1 MSSKTQRPVDLER
14 RRLVTAGGLSLA
26 FLWLGSGKANA
37 FISARRQD
45 GDAAAAIADGNPPF
59 APNAFIRI
67 EPEGPVRLV
76 MPNVEMG
83 QGIYTG
89 ACAMLAEE
97 LDVGMDQIVVEHA
110 PPNEALYGIPLLGGQ
125 ITGGSTST
133 RSHWGVLREA
143 GAVAR
148 SMLVSAAAARWSVDP
163 SSCSV
168 KRGVVTHDKTG
179 RKLTYG
185 ALAKAAG
192 ALPIPAKVTLKEP
205 AAFTLIGK
213 PLRRVDSTAKVAGLT
228 EFGIDVKVPGMK
240 IATVKACPTHG
251 GTVRSVDDKRAR
263 ALPGVI
269 DVLKIDNAVA
279 VVGEHFWAAKRGL
292 EALDIVWDPGSN
304 ADLTTAKLTQA
315 LAERSQN
322 GPVIPGRK
330 VGSKPTDGRIVEA
343 LYQLPML
350 AHAPMEPLN
359 TTVQVSADRCEIWVG
374 TQVPVRCV
382 SAAAQVTGLPESR
395 IILHNHYIGGGFGRR
410 LDHDSVEQAV
420 RFAKQVPYPVKIVW
434 TREEDIRHDIV
445 RPMYYDRIS
454 AVLGADGR
462 PVWYGDHITS
472 GTVLARWMPAAMGK
486 DGMDDDIIE
495 CAAETPYAIPNLDVN
510 WVRHDMPAGL
520 ELGWW
525 RGVGPTHNLFVIESF
540 MDELAHAAG
549 KDPIDY
555 RRVLL
560 AKDSRALGV
569 LEIAAR
575 KIGWGSG
582 ALPPR
587 VGRGVALGS
596 PFGSHVCL
604 MVEAE
609 VTPQGEVRL
618 RRAVAAIDCGI
629 AINPSSVEAQ
639 VQGGLLFGLSAAL
652 YSAITLKD
660 GAFEQSNFHDYR
672 NLRMNEVPQVE
683 VYRVDSSEPPGGLG
697 EVGTAIAAPALCNA
711 IFAATGV
718 RLRSLPVDKH
728 HLIADGDALKSVT
741 ADAPP
746 PVDLE
751 HTRVPA

>member
-1 MSSKTQRPVDLER
+1 VSIGGPKARPKSGEAPGVDLQR
-14 RRLVTAGGLSLA
+14 RRTLAAGGLSLA
-26 FLWLGSGKANA
+26 FLWLGPGRAQA
-37 FISARRQD
+37 FINARRQE
-45 GDAAAAIADGNPPF
+45 GDAAAAAADGNPPF

-67 EPEGPVRLV
+67 DAQGPVRLV

-97 LDVGMDQIVVEHA
+97 LDVGMDQISVEHA
-110 PPNEALYGIPLLGGQ
+110 PPNEALYGIELLGGQ
-125 ITGGSTST
+125 VTGGSTST

-148 SMLVSAAAARWSVDP
+148 TLLVSAAASRWGVDAG
-163 SSCSV
+163 SCSTR
-168 KRGVVTHDKTG
+168 RGVVTHDKTG
-179 RKLTYG
+179 RQLTYG
-185 ALAKAAG
+185 SLAKAAG
-192 ALPIPAKVTLKEP
+192 VLPIPAKVTLKAP

-213 PLRRVDSTAKVAGLT
+213 PLRRVDSPAKVVGAT

-251 GTVRSVDDKRAR
+251 GTLRSVDDKRAR
-263 ALPGVI
+263 ALPGVV
-269 DVLKIDNAVA
+269 DVIKIDNAVA
-279 VVGEHFWAAKRGL
+279 VVGDHFWAAKCGL
-292 EALDIVWDPGSN
+292 EALDIVWDPGVN
-304 ADLTTAKLTQA
+304 ADLTSEQLTQG
-315 LAERSQN
+315 LAESSKN
-322 GPVIPGRK
+322 GALVPGRK
-330 VGSKPTDGRIVEA
+330 VGSKPAEGRLIEA
-343 LYQLPML
+343 LYQLPLL

-359 TTVQVSADRCEIWVG
+359 TTVHVTAEQCEIWVG

-382 SAAAQVTGLPESR
+382 AAAAKITGLPESK

-420 RFAKQVPYPVKIVW
+420 RFAKQVSYPVKILW

-454 AVLGADGR
+454 ALLGSDGK

-486 DGMDDDIIE
+486 NGMDDDVIE
-495 CAAETPYAIPNLDVN
+495 CAAETPYSIPNLDVN
-510 WVRHDMPAGL
+510 WTRNDMPPGL

-549 KDPIDY
+549 QDPIAY
-555 RRVLL
+555 RRALL
-560 AKDSRALGV
+560 PKDSRALGV
-569 LEIAAR
+569 LDLAAR

-582 ALPPR
+582 TLPPR

-604 MVEAE
+604 IVEAE
-609 VTPQGEVRL
+609 VSAQGEVRL
-618 RRAVAAIDCGI
+618 RRAVAAVDCGI

-639 VQGGLLFGLSAAL
+639 IQGGLLFGLSAAL
-652 YSAITLKD
+652 YSGITVKN

-672 NLRMNEVPQVE
+672 NLRMNETPRVE
-683 VYRVDSSEPPGGLG
+683 VYRVDSSETPGGLG
-697 EVGTAIAAPALCNA
+697 EVGTAIAAPALGNA
-711 IFAATGV
+711 LFAATGV
-718 RLRSLPVDKH
+718 RLRSLPVDR
-728 HLIADGDALKSVT
+728 HLLLQNAAALK
-741 ADAPP
+741 
-746 PVDLE
+746 E
-751 HTRVPA
+751 HS

>member
-1 MSSKTQRPVDLER
+1 MSMSPAEPRKPAEPQGAVDLGR
-14 RRLVTAGGLSLA
+14 RRALAAGGLSLA
-26 FLWLGSGKANA
+26 FFWLGSGKANA
-37 FISARRQD
+37 FISARRQA
-45 GDAAAAIADGNPPF
+45 GDPEAAAADGNPPF

-67 EPEGPVRLV
+67 DAEGPVRLV

-97 LDVGMDQIVVEHA
+97 LDIGMDQIAVEHA

-133 RSHWGVLREA
+133 RSHWNVLREA

-148 SMLVSAAAARWSVDP
+148 SMLVSAAAARWGADP
-163 SSCSV
+163 AACSV
-168 KRGVVTHDKTG
+168 QRGVVRHDKSG
-179 RKLTYG
+179 RKLSYG
-185 ALAKAAG
+185 ALAKSAA
-192 ALPIPAKVTLKEP
+192 ALPIPAKVTLKQP
-205 AAFTLIGK
+205 ADFTLIGK
-213 PLRRVDSTAKVAGLT
+213 PLRRVDSPAKVAGTT

-240 IATVKACPTHG
+240 IATVMACPTHG
-251 GTVRSVDDKRAR
+251 GTLRSVDDRRAR
-263 ALPGVI
+263 ALPGVVEVI
-269 DVLKIDNAVA
+269 KIENAVA
-279 VVGEHFWAAKRGL
+279 VVGDHFWAAKRGL
-292 EALDIVWDPGSN
+292 EALDIVWDRGAN

-315 LAERSQN
+315 LADRSQN

-330 VGSKPTDGRIVEA
+330 VGSKPGEGRTVEA

-359 TTVQVSADRCEIWVG
+359 ATVQVSADRCEIWVG
-374 TQVPVRCV
+374 TQVPARCV
-382 SAAAQVTGLPESR
+382 SVAAKITGLPEDK
-395 IILHNHYIGGGFGRR
+395 IVVHNHYIGGGFGRR
-410 LDHDSVEQAV
+410 LETDSVDQAV
-420 RFAKQVPYPVKIVW
+420 RFAKQVSYPLKIVW

-454 AVLGADGR
+454 AILGSDGR
-462 PVWYGDHITS
+462 PIWYGDHITS

-486 DGMDDDIIE
+486 DGMDDDVIE
-495 CAAETPYAIPNLDVN
+495 CAAETPYAIPNLDVS
-510 WVRHDMPAGL
+510 WARHDMPPGL
-520 ELGWW
+520 DVGWW
-525 RGVGPTHNLFVIESF
+525 RGVGPTHNLFVVESF

-549 KDPIDY
+549 KDPIEY
-555 RRVLL
+555 RRALL
-560 AKDSRALGV
+560 PKNSRALGV
-569 LEIAAR
+569 LELAAQ

-604 MVEAE
+604 IVEAG
-609 VTPQGEVRL
+609 VSAQGEVRL

-629 AINPSSVEAQ
+629 AVNPSSVEAQ

-660 GAFEQSNFHDYR
+660 GAFQQSNFQNYR
-672 NLRMNEVPQVE
+672 NLRMSEVPHVE
-683 VYRVDSSEPPGGLG
+683 VYQVGSSEAPGGLG
-697 EVGTAIAAPALCNA
+697 EVGTAIAAPALGNA

-718 RLRSLPVDKH
+718 RLRALPVDTYQ
-728 HLIADGDALKSVT
+728 LAESGASR
-741 ADAPP
+741 
-746 PVDLE
+746 
-751 HTRVPA
+751 RVNT

>member
-1 MSSKTQRPVDLER
+1 MSSKTQRRVDLER
-14 RRLVTAGGLSLA
+14 RRLTAGGLSLA

-37 FISARRQD
+37 FISARRQE
-45 GDAAAAIADGNPPF
+45 GDAAAALADGNPPF

-148 SMLVSAAAARWSVDP
+148 SMLVSAAAARWSVDAAG
-163 SSCSV
+163 CSV
-168 KRGVVTHDKTG
+168 KRGVVTHDKSG

-213 PLRRVDSTAKVAGLT
+213 PLRRVDSPAKVAGVT
-228 EFGIDVKVPGMK
+228 EFGIDVKVPGMR

-251 GTVRSVDDKRAR
+251 GTLRSVDDKRAR

-292 EALDIVWDPGSN
+292 EALDIVWDPGVN

-330 VGSKPTDGRIVEA
+330 VGSKPADGRTVEA
-343 LYQLPML
+343 LYQLPLL

-359 TTVQVSADRCEIWVG
+359 TTVQVGADRCEIWVG

-420 RFAKQVPYPVKIVW
+420 RFAKQVPYPVKIIW

-472 GTVLARWMPAAMGK
+472 GTVLGRWMPAAMGK

-495 CAAETPYAIPNLDVN
+495 CAAQTPYAIPNLDVN

-569 LEIAAR
+569 LELAAR

-582 ALPPR
+582 ALPAR

-604 MVEAE
+604 IVEAE

-652 YSAITLKD
+652 YSAITVKD

-683 VYRVDSSEPPGGLG
+683 VYRVDSPEPPGGLG

-728 HLIADGDALKSVT
+728 HLIADGAALKSVT

-751 HTRVPA
+751 HTRVPS

>member
-1 MSSKTQRPVDLER
+1 MSSVSKHLVDLER
-14 RRLVTAGGLSLA
+14 RRTLTAGGLSLA
-26 FLWLGSGKANA
+26 FLWLGPGKAHA
-37 FISARRQD
+37 FINARRQE
-45 GDAAAAIADGNPPF
+45 GDPAAAAADGNPAF

-67 EPEGPVRLV
+67 EAEGPVRLV

-97 LDVGMDQIVVEHA
+97 LDVGMDQIAVEHA

-125 ITGGSTST
+125 VTGGSTST

-148 SMLVSAAAARWSVDP
+148 TMLVSAAAAHWGADP
-163 SSCSV
+163 AACSV
-168 KRGVVTHDKTG
+168 KRGVVTHDKSG
-179 RKLTYG
+179 RKLSYG

-192 ALPIPAKVTLKEP
+192 ALPVPAKVTLKEA
-205 AAFTLIGK
+205 AAFTLIGR
-213 PLRRVDSTAKVAGLT
+213 PLRRVDSPAKVAGTT

-251 GTVRSVDDKRAR
+251 GTLRSVDERRAR

-292 EALDIVWDPGSN
+292 EALDIVWDRGAN
-304 ADLTTAKLTQA
+304 ADLTTAKLTLG

-322 GPVIPGRK
+322 GPVIPGRN
-330 VGSKPTDGRIVEA
+330 VGSKPAGGRTVEA

-420 RFAKQVPYPVKIVW
+420 RFARQVSYPVKIIW

-454 AVLGADGR
+454 AILGADGK
-462 PVWYGDHITS
+462 PVWFGDHITS

-486 DGMDDDIIE
+486 DGMDDDVIE
-495 CAAETPYAIPNLDVN
+495 CAAETPYSIPNVEVN
-510 WVRHDMPAGL
+510 WARHDMPAGL

-525 RGVGPTHNLFVIESF
+525 RGVGPTHNLFVVESF
-540 MDELAHAAG
+540 MDELAHTAG
-549 KDPIDY
+549 QDPVAY
-555 RRVLL
+555 RRALL

-569 LEIAAR
+569 LELAAQ
-575 KIGWGSG
+575 KIGWGSA
-582 ALPPR
+582 ALPAR

-596 PFGSHVCL
+596 PFGSHVCVIL
-604 MVEAE
+604 EVEVA
-609 VTPQGEVRL
+609 PQGEVRL
-618 RRAVAAIDCGI
+618 RRAVAALDCGI

-639 VQGGLLFGLSAAL
+639 VQGGLLFGLSGAL

-672 NLRMNEVPQVE
+672 NLRMNEAPQVE
-683 VYRVDSSEPPGGLG
+683 VYRVESSESPGGLG
-697 EVGTAIAAPALCNA
+697 EVGTAIAAPALGNA

-728 HLIADGDALKSVT
+728 HLAEKGAAEKVIA
-741 ADAPP
+741 
-746 PVDLE
+746 
-751 HTRVPA
+751 

>member
-1 MSSKTQRPVDLER
+1 MSSKAQRPLDLER
-14 RRLVTAGGLSLA
+14 RRLTAGGLSLA

-45 GDAAAAIADGNPPF
+45 GDAAAALADGNPPF

-125 ITGGSTST
+125 VTGGSTST

-148 SMLVSAAAARWSVDP
+148 SMLVAAAAARWSVDP
-163 SSCSV
+163 SGCSV

-192 ALPIPAKVTLKEP
+192 ALPIPAKGALKEP

-213 PLRRVDSTAKVAGLT
+213 PLRRVDSPAKVAGIT

-251 GTVRSVDDKRAR
+251 GTLRSVDDQRAR

-292 EALDIVWDPGSN
+292 EALDIVWDPGVN

-330 VGSKPTDGRIVEA
+330 VGSKPADGRTVEA

-382 SAAAQVTGLPESR
+382 SAAAQVTGLPESQ

-420 RFAKQVPYPVKIVW
+420 RFAKQVPYPVKIIW

-454 AVLGADGR
+454 AVLGSDGR

-569 LEIAAR
+569 LELAAR

-604 MVEAE
+604 IVEAE

-683 VYRVDSSEPPGGLG
+683 VYRVDSPEAPGGLG

-728 HLIADGDALKSVT
+728 HLIADGAALKSVT

-746 PVDLE
+746 PVDRE
-751 HTRVPA
+751 HTRVPV